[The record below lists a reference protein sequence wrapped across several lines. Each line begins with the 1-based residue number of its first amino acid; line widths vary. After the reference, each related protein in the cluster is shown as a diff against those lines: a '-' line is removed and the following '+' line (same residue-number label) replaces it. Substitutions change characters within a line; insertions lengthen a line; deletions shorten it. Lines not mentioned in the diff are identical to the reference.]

1 MRRRNI
7 RGEET
12 HGKPCAVQ
20 YICHACS
27 IGGNADLFL
36 QDPCN
41 LSAQKPLR
49 LSIVIILEN
58 IELTTKRKVLK
69 RNIYCQVNIVLFY
82 RFIRVLRAI
91 YGMLEA
97 SMLWYKKLRK
107 DLEEYGFKFNPY
119 DACVANKIVNGKQQT
134 IRFHVDDLLSSH
146 MDPKVNDEFFEWANK
161 KYGTI
166 KPLKCTRGKVHEYLG
181 MTLDFSKKR
190 KLK

>member
-36 QDPCN
+36 QDPYD
-41 LSAQKPLR
+41 LSGQEPLR

-69 RNIYCQVNIVLFY
+69 RIIYCQVNIVLFY
-82 RFIRVLRAI
+82 RFII
-91 YGMLEA
+91 
-97 SMLWYKKLRK
+97 
-107 DLEEYGFKFNPY
+107 
-119 DACVANKIVNGKQQT
+119 
-134 IRFHVDDLLSSH
+134 
-146 MDPKVNDEFFEWANK
+146 
-161 KYGTI
+161 I
-166 KPLKCTRGKVHEYLG
+166 KTRGCQQLSAYRAGGPAGDCV
-181 MTLDFSKKR
+181 MPISDNTRSR
-190 KLK
+190 

>member
-7 RGEET
+7 QGEET

-36 QDPCN
+36 QDPCD
-41 LSAQKPLR
+41 LSGQEPLR

-82 RFIRVLRAI
+82 RFIMFV
-91 YGMLEA
+91 
-97 SMLWYKKLRK
+97 
-107 DLEEYGFKFNPY
+107 
-119 DACVANKIVNGKQQT
+119 DAQYI
-134 IRFHVDDLLSSH
+134 S
-146 MDPKVNDEFFEWANK
+146 EFL
-161 KYGTI
+161 
-166 KPLKCTRGKVHEYLG
+166 P
-181 MTLDFSKKR
+181 
-190 KLK
+190 